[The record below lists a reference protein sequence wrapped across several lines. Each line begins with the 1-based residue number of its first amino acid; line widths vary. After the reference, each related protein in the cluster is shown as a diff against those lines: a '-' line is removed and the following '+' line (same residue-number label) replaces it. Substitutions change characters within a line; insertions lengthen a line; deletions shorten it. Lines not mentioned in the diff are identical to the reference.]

1 MNVSRLTLILAVG
14 LLAGEVGIRLWHSRP
29 VSASHDPTFRWVWDG
44 GVLHPPDKTSL
55 EYKTYRFDRT
65 ANVNFDEKK
74 GRSLRVI
81 YMEWDR
87 IEAGPFIEFALH
99 PAEICNEK
107 IGYRLIRHEETRRL
121 DVEGASPLEF
131 DVTRFHN
138 PAGELVFMFRTAWIQ
153 GLGSW
158 QLKDQSRQNRLHR
171 TLTRHSGNG
180 RIIHAAAFRT
190 ESVDE
195 AWSLMR
201 AHVLEKLVWSH
212 QGGEGTG
219 EGTE

>member
-1 MNVSRLTLILAVG
+1 MTQLSVCALLGVLLIG
-14 LLAGEVGIRLWHSRP
+14 GETVVRTWHLRN
-29 VSASHDPTFRWVWDG
+29 VSASDAPTFRWVAED
-44 GVLHPPDKTSL
+44 LSLRPPDPASM
-55 EYKTYRFDRT
+55 EYQTYRFDRSSH
-65 ANVNFDEKK
+65 VKIDEKR
-74 GRSLRVI
+74 GRSLQVI

-87 IEAGPFIEFALH
+87 IEAGPFIEFSLH

-107 IGYRLIRHEETRRL
+107 IGYKLIRHEAPRSFEAL
-121 DVEGASPLEF
+121 GSHPLLF
-131 DVTRFHN
+131 DVTHFHN
-138 PAGELVFMFRTAWIQ
+138 PAGEVVYMFRTAWIQ

-158 QLKDQSRQNRLHR
+158 QLKDQSRQNRLRR
-171 TLTRHSGNG
+171 TLTRHAGNG
-180 RIIHAAAFRT
+180 RIIHAAVFGS

-219 EGTE
+219 EGME